1 MSANADIARLF
12 HEMANA
18 LELLGENAFRVNA
31 LRKVARTAEDAPE
44 DLAALARADVKALE
58 AIPGVG
64 ASSARKIVEFA
75 GSGRMQEHAD
85 LLAKLPDGLMAVLRV
100 PGLGPKTVKLLW
112 EQGGVTDLASLKAKL
127 DSGALEGLPRM
138 GAKTLQNIRENLA
151 FLETA
156 GARTRLGDALPVA
169 EALVSAL
176 TALPQVTEA
185 AFAGSL
191 RRGKETIG
199 DIDLLVATAEPGP
212 VMQAFVGRPDVAKV
226 LAHGDTKS
234 SVRLSSGLQVD
245 LRAVQPSAWGAALLY
260 FTGSKEHN
268 VLLRERAQQ
277 RGQRL
282 NEYGLFP
289 DDGNQQPPQQRG
301 VTPVAALTEQAI
313 YQALDLPWM
322 PPELRE
328 DRHGLAPAPK
338 GLIQLSDI
346 RRELHCHTTASDGA
360 ETIESMVG
368 EAKRRGFDCIAITD
382 HSRSSAQANGLSEE
396 RLLEHVRA
404 VRAVGARVSGIHVL
418 AGSEVD
424 ILADGRLD
432 YPDQVLAQLDWVVAS
447 PHTALKQ
454 EAAAATARLLAAI
467 RHPLVHVIGHPS
479 GRLLGGRPGLD
490 PDWAALFAAAAKA
503 GVAMELNANPHRL
516 DLRDQLVHAA
526 WAAGCAV
533 AVDTD
538 AHGLDNFDLLRFGVL
553 TARRAGLT
561 TEGCVNAWPWKRFE
575 AWRRSRGGRG
585 PTLAACPSP

>member
-1 MSANADIARLF
+1 MSANTDIARLF
-12 HEMANA
+12 AEMADA

-31 LRKVARTAEDAPE
+31 LRKVARTAEDAAE
-44 DLAALARADVKALE
+44 DLAELARTDLKTLE
-58 AIPGVG
+58 AIPGIG

-75 GSGRMQEHAD
+75 TSGGMHEHAE
-85 LLAKLPDGLMAVLRV
+85 LIAKLPAGLMGVLRV

-112 EQGGVTDLASLKAKL
+112 EQGGVTDLASLKSKL
-127 DSGALEGLPRM
+127 ESGALEGLPRM

-156 GARTRLGDALPVA
+156 AARARLGDALPVA
-169 EALVSAL
+169 EALVAALSAL
-176 TALPQVTEA
+176 PGVKAA

-199 DIDLLVATAEPGP
+199 DIDLLVATSKPKP
-212 VMQAFVGRPDVAKV
+212 VMEAFVTRIDVAKV

-234 SVRLSSGLQVD
+234 SVRLKSGLQVD
-245 LRAVQPSAWGAALLY
+245 LRAVEPTVWGAALLY

-289 DDGNQQPPQQRG
+289 DDGTPEPPQERG
-301 VTPVAALTEQAI
+301 VKPVAAATEEAI
-313 YQALDLPWM
+313 YTALDLPWI

-328 DRHGLAPAPK
+328 SRHGLEPAPT
-338 GLIQLSDI
+338 GLIQVADI
-346 RRELHCHTTASDGA
+346 RRELHCHTNASDGF
-360 ETIESMVG
+360 ETIESMIG

-382 HSRSSAQANGLSEE
+382 HSRSSAQANGLSEA
-396 RLLEHVRA
+396 RLLEHAKA
-404 VRAVGARVSGIHVL
+404 VRAAGRKVGDIHAL

-432 YPDQVLAQLDWVVAS
+432 YSDEVLAQLDWVVAS

-454 EAAAATARLLAAI
+454 EPAAATARLLAAI
-467 RHPLVHVIGHPS
+467 TNPFVHVIGHPS
-479 GRLLGGRPGLD
+479 GRMLGGRPGLE
-490 PDWAALFAAAAKA
+490 PDWTVLFKAAAKA
-503 GVAMELNANPHRL
+503 GVAMEINANPHRL

-526 WAAGCAV
+526 LTAGCAI
-533 AVDTD
+533 AIDTD
-538 AHGLDNFDLLRFGVL
+538 AHALDNFDLLRFGVL
-553 TARRAGLT
+553 TGRRGGLT
-561 TEGCVNAWPWKRFE
+561 VDGCVNAWPWKRFE
-575 AWRRSRGGRG
+575 AWRKSRGR
-585 PTLAACPSP
+585 

>member
-1 MSANADIARLF
+1 MSANSDIARLF
-12 HEMANA
+12 GEMADA

-31 LRKVARTAEDAPE
+31 LRKVARTAEDAAE
-44 DLAALARADVKALE
+44 DLAALARTDLKALE

-75 GSGRMQEHAD
+75 ASGRMHEHD
-85 LLAKLPDGLMAVLRV
+85 ELLAKLPDGLMAVLRV
-100 PGLGPKTVKLLW
+100 PGLGPKTVRLLW
-112 EQGGVTDLASLKAKL
+112 EQGGVTDLATLKAKL
-127 DSGALEGLPRM
+127 ESGALEGLPRM

-169 EALVSAL
+169 EALVVAL
-176 TALPQVTEA
+176 EALPGVRQA

-199 DIDLLVATAEPGP
+199 DIDLLVATHEPKP
-212 VMQAFVGRPDVAKV
+212 VMDAFVGLAEVAKV
-226 LAHGDTKS
+226 LAHGETKS
-234 SVRLSSGLQVD
+234 SVRLKGGLQVD
-245 LRAVQPSAWGAALLY
+245 LRAVEPAAWGAALLY

-289 DDGNQQPPQQRG
+289 DDGQPEPPQARG
-301 VTPVAALTEQAI
+301 VAPVAAATERSI
-313 YQALDLPWM
+313 YEALGLAWV

-328 DRHGLAPAPK
+328 SRNGLEPAPA
-338 GLIQLSDI
+338 GLIEVADI
-346 RRELHCHTTASDGA
+346 RRELHCHTVASDGV
-360 ETIESMVG
+360 ETIESMIG
-368 EAKRRGFDCIAITD
+368 EAKRRGFDCIAVTD

-396 RLLEHVRA
+396 RLLAHAKA
-404 VRAVGARVSGIHVL
+404 VREAGRRVGGIHAL

-432 YPDQVLAQLDWVVAS
+432 YPDEVLAQLDWIVAS

-454 EAAAATARLLAAI
+454 EPAAATARLLAAI
-467 RHPLVHVIGHPS
+467 SNPFVHVIGHPS
-479 GRLLGGRPGLD
+479 GRLLGARPGLE
-490 PDWAALFAAAAKA
+490 PDWPTLFAAAAKA
-503 GVAMELNANPHRL
+503 GVALEINANPHRL

-526 WAAGCAV
+526 LTAGCRIAI
-533 AVDTD
+533 DTD
-538 AHGLDNFDLLRFGVL
+538 AHDLPSFDLLRYGVL
-553 TARRAGLT
+553 TARRGGLVA
-561 TEGCVNAWPWKRFE
+561 ERCVNSIPWKPFD
-575 AWRRSRGGRG
+575 AWRRSRR
-585 PTLAACPSP
+585 

>member
-12 HEMANA
+12 AEMADA

-31 LRKVARTAEDAPE
+31 LRKVARTAEDAAE
-44 DLAALARADVKALE
+44 DLAALARTDPKTLE

-75 GSGRMQEHAD
+75 TTGGMHEHAE
-85 LLAKLPDGLMAVLRV
+85 LLAKLPEGLMGVLRV

-112 EQGGVTDLASLKAKL
+112 EQGGVTDLASLKSRL
-127 DSGALEGLPRM
+127 ESGALEGLPRM

-156 GARTRLGDALPVA
+156 SARTRLGDALPVA

-176 TALPQVTEA
+176 AALPGVREA

-199 DIDLLVATAEPGP
+199 DIDLLVATRKPAP
-212 VMQAFVGRPDVAKV
+212 VMEAFVGRSDVAKV
-226 LAHGDTKS
+226 LAHGETKS
-234 SVRLSSGLQVD
+234 SVRLSNGLQVD
-245 LRAVQPSAWGAALLY
+245 LRAVDPAAWGAALLY

-268 VLLRERAQQ
+268 VLLRERAQA
-277 RGQRL
+277 RTLRL

-289 DDGNQQPPQQRG
+289 DDGAPEPPQERG
-301 VTPVAALTEQAI
+301 VKPVAAATEESI
-313 YQALDLPWM
+313 YTALGLPWI

-328 DRHGLAPAPK
+328 ARHGLEPAPA
-338 GLIQLSDI
+338 GLIEIADI
-346 RRELHCHTTASDGA
+346 RRELHCHTTASDGF
-360 ETIESMVG
+360 ETIESMIG

-396 RLLEHVRA
+396 RLLEHAAA
-404 VRAVGARVSGIHVL
+404 VRAAGKRVKGIHVL

-432 YPDQVLAQLDWVVAS
+432 YSDEVLAQLDWVVAS

-454 EAAAATARLLAAI
+454 EPAAATARLLAAVTN
-467 RHPLVHVIGHPS
+467 PFVHVIGHPS
-479 GRLLGGRPGLD
+479 GRMLGGRPGLE
-490 PDWAALFAAAAKA
+490 PDWAVLFKAAAKA
-503 GVAMELNANPHRL
+503 GVAMEINANPHRL

-526 WAAGCAV
+526 LAAGCAI
-533 AVDTD
+533 AIDTD
-538 AHGLDNFDLLRFGVL
+538 AHALDNFDLLRFGVQTGRRGAL
-553 TARRAGLT
+553 TV
-561 TEGCVNAWPWKRFE
+561 EGCVNAWPWKRFE
-575 AWRRSRGGRG
+575 AWRTSRGR
-585 PTLAACPSP
+585 